1 MFFNPVRKL
10 VFLVIAVSFC
20 LLITEDFPAN
30 AGAKKGQDATG
41 RVVFRSLVVA
51 EEAPRIIK
59 PAIKAVEASAQ
70 VAEATLQ
77 TAEAAPRTHE
87 AALRIAEADPRIA
100 EATPQTAEASAQAK
114 EAAPQAGDAD
124 AGADDADAKG
134 GESDAKADEA
144 GRDEGEAVLI
154 KAITFSGN
162 TVITTGTLES
172 VTEEFKNQDLTWD
185 EIKSIA
191 DSVTMA
197 YQELGYILAKA
208 YVPEQEI
215 KDGVLEV
222 RVVEGNVGKIE
233 VTGNKYY
240 NERVIKRYFRPQM
253 KHGVI
258 RESMLERALLMT
270 KEVPSVETKVVLKRG
285 EKPGTADMLLDTED
299 SAAVKLSLDYNNFGH
314 PLTGEDR
321 YGTRIEFTDPWWGN
335 TLTLRGVTG
344 NDPDDSKLGS
354 VGLAVPVSTCGT
366 KVLFNYMNG
375 NYLVGRELADLGLE
389 GMSRIYKTGLYQP
402 FIKTGTMSLSATG
415 HFERKYSKSFIDDEV
430 STFDKLNT
438 YGVTLEFDNLD
449 RFLGKN
455 IAFLDYSHGRLLQK
469 HDIPL
474 SKIKADT
481 RFDIVRLDVAR
492 IQKIYGYTNL
502 MVRGSGQI
510 TSDRLVSIE
519 QKSLGGYGSVRGH
532 EPALQ
537 MGDAGYTITGELMF
551 APPFIAEKTIFGQRI
566 AQMMQFAVFFDH
578 GGVYTSHLKTGEIGN
593 EFLSGYGGGI
603 RLFYKELFRFKFD
616 IAKPIH
622 DKYEDDKNTYYYFVI
637 DVNFL

>member
-1 MFFNPVRKL
+1 VLFNPLRKL
-10 VFLVIAVSFC
+10 IFLSIAVSFC

-30 AGAKKGQDATG
+30 AGDKKDEEAAG
-41 RVVFRSLVVA
+41 RVVFRSL
-51 EEAPRIIK
+51 I
-59 PAIKAVEASAQ
+59 
-70 VAEATLQ
+70 VAEAAFQ
-77 TAEAAPRTHE
+77 TAEATPRTPE
-87 AALRIAEADPRIA
+87 AALQIAEADPRIA
-100 EATPQTAEASAQAK
+100 EATPQTAEAAAQAE
-114 EAAPQAGDAD
+114 EAAPKAGDAD
-124 AGADDADAKG
+124 AKA
-134 GESDAKADEA
+134 GEADAKADKEGA
-144 GRDEGEAVLI
+144 KADKEDAKADDAAQDEGETVLV
-154 KAITFSGN
+154 KAITFTGN
-162 TVITTGTLES
+162 TVIATETLDS
-172 VTEEFKNQDLTWD
+172 LTEEFKNQDLTWD

-215 KDGVLEV
+215 KDGVLEI
-222 RVVEGNVGKIE
+222 RIVEGNVGKLE
-233 VTGNKYY
+233 VKGNKYY
-240 NERVIKRYFRPQM
+240 HERVIKRYFRPQM

-258 RESMLERALLMT
+258 RERMLESALLLT
-270 KEVPSVETKVVLKRG
+270 KEIPSVETRVVLKKG
-285 EKPGTADMLLDTED
+285 EKPGTADMLLDTKD

-321 YGTRIEFTDPWWGN
+321 YGTKIEFTDPWWGN
-335 TLTLRGVTG
+335 TLKLRGVTG

-354 VGLAVPVSTCGT
+354 VGLAVPVSTYGT

-389 GMSRIYKTGLYQP
+389 GKSRIYGTGLYQP
-402 FIKTGTMSLSATG
+402 FIKTGTMNLSTTA
-415 HFERKYSKSFIDDEV
+415 HFERKYSKSFIDGEI
-430 STFDKLNT
+430 STLDKLNT
-438 YGVTLEFDNLD
+438 YGLTIEFDNLD

-455 IAFLDYSHGRLLQK
+455 IAIIDYSHGRILQK

-474 SKIKADT
+474 SKIKADV
-481 RFDIVRLDVAR
+481 RFNIYRLDVAR

-502 MVRGSGQI
+502 MVRGSGQL
-510 TSDRLVSIE
+510 TPNRVVSIE

-551 APPFIAEKTIFGQRI
+551 APPLIAEKTIFGQRI

-578 GGVYTSHLKTGEIGN
+578 GGVYTSHLKAGEIGN
-593 EFLSGYGGGI
+593 EYLNGFGGGI

-616 IAKPIH
+616 IARPIK
-622 DKYEDDKNTYYYFVI
+622 DKYEDDKNTYYYFMI